1 MQTPA
6 QAAPTAAVQEKPMSA
21 PADFDAMS
29 FRKALG
35 SFATGVT
42 IVTTCDAEGNDIGL
56 TANSFNSVSLDPPM
70 VLWSLAKTSKAL
82 DAFMNGDNFAVH
94 ILSSAQQDLSGRFAR
109 SGADKFAGLTP
120 SRGVGG
126 IPLLDDCSA
135 RFQCKTTFRYEGGD
149 HVIFVGEVTA
159 FDHNGQPPLVFH
171 SGAYKLIVDKLAQKP
186 AVENDGSFSKNFLG
200 YLLGS
205 AYQQIF
211 AGIRLALQNLQL
223 DEDDYLILSVLGICD
238 PRTPGEL
245 DALLRL
251 SGRHVGEGK
260 LRTLC
265 GRGLL
270 VVEND
275 AQGNAQARLSDDGRQ
290 LQIQLA
296 AVAKA
301 GEADLE
307 NELDESEVLVL
318 KNLLKRLVRG
328 KGENARLL
336 WRDQPKQA

>member
-1 MQTPA
+1 
-6 QAAPTAAVQEKPMSA
+6 MSA
-21 PADFDAMS
+21 SADFDAMS

-42 IVTTCDAEGNDIGL
+42 IVTTRDAEGNDVGL

-82 DAFMNGDNFAVH
+82 DAFMNGDSFAVH
-94 ILSSAQQDLSGRFAR
+94 ILSSAQQELSGRFAR
-109 SGADKFAGLTP
+109 SGTDKFAGLTP

-171 SGAYKLIVDKLAQKP
+171 SGGYKLIVDKLAQKP
-186 AVENDGSFSKNFLG
+186 AMENDGSFSKNFLG
-200 YLLGS
+200 YLLGA

-211 AGIRLALQNLQL
+211 SGVRLDLNHLQL

-238 PRTPGEL
+238 PRSPDEL
-245 DALLRL
+245 DTLLRL
-251 SGRHVGEGK
+251 SGRQAGDDK
-260 LRTLC
+260 LHALC
-265 GRGLL
+265 ERGLL
-270 VVEND
+270 VLEGDGV
-275 AQGNAQARLSDDGRQ
+275 GNLQVRLSDAGRQ
-290 LQIQLA
+290 LQIRLA

-307 NELDESEVLVL
+307 SALDESEVLIL

-328 KGENARLL
+328 KGEDARLL